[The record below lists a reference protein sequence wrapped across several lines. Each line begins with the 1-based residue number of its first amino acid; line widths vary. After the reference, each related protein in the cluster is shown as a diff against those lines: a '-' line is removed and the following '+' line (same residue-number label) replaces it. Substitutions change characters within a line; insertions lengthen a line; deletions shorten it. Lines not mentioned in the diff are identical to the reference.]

1 MITRFFSAIVH
12 DGKQEEFLKFFLGT
26 MLPIVKS
33 EDGLEYVSVGLPHE
47 VSPAEFSMTMIW
59 RDMDALR
66 GFSGDDWRQAV
77 IHPDE
82 KHLLKE
88 THLYHYITAE
98 D

>member
-1 MITRFFSAIVH
+1 
-12 DGKQEEFLKFFLGT
+12 
-26 MLPIVKS
+26 
-33 EDGLEYVSVGLPHE
+33 
-47 VSPAEFSMTMIW
+47 MTMIW